1 MKDLMGC
8 LLLLAALPL
17 AAVVIYLVALAVY
30 FLFHIVLYLL
40 PLVVVLAIVLA
51 LPYLAYQFWK
61 GFNS

>member
-30 FLFHIVLYLL
+30 FLFHIVL
-40 PLVVVLAIVLA
+40 A